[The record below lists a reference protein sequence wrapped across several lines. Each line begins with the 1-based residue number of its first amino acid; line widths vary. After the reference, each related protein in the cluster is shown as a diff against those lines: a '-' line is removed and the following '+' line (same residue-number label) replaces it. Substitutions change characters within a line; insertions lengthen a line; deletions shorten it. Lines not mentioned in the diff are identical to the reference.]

1 MFDYDKWQEI
11 FNSIRRHKVRTFLTA
26 LGVFW
31 GIFMLVLLLGAG
43 KGLQNGVEYEFQDDA
58 MNSLWIRR
66 GFTSVEHRGLPE
78 GRRIQFTN
86 EDYDLLHSSFA
97 GVEHLTGR
105 FYLSGDQLLSYEEK
119 QLSFPT
125 RGVHPGHQY
134 LENTLI
140 RRGRYINE
148 RDLREFRK
156 VAVIGEV
163 TRKSV
168 FGDANPIGKEVSIGG
183 ISYTIVGEFYD
194 RGSTDEMRIIYLPIT
209 TTQKVYAGTN
219 EVHQLMVTTGD
230 MALPQMQELERDIRR
245 MLSARHQFAMEDRK
259 AVWITNLAEEYQ
271 QFQALFAA
279 IRAFVWFVGVG
290 SIIAGVIGVSNIML
304 IIVKDRTREIGVR
317 KAMGATPRD
326 VIVMVLSEAVFI
338 TALAGYAGLA
348 AGVGVLALMSDL
360 AVAYFRHPQ
369 INIWVGL
376 AATLVLVITGALA
389 GLMPALQAAR
399 IHPVEAMKAR

>member
-86 EDYDLLHSSFA
+86 EDYDLLHSSFS

-134 LENTLI
+134 LENTLM

-148 RDLREFRK
+148 RDLYEFRK

-163 TRKSV
+163 ARESI
-168 FGDANPIGKEVSIGG
+168 FGNANPIGKEVSIGG
-183 ISYTIVGEFYD
+183 IPYTIVGEFYD
-194 RGSTDEMRIIYLPIT
+194 KGSTDEMRIVYLPIT

-230 MALPQMQELERDIRR
+230 MPLSQMQELERDIRR
-245 MLSARHQFAMEDRK
+245 MLSARHQFAMQDRK

-271 QFQALFAA
+271 QFQSLFAA
-279 IRAFVWFVGVG
+279 IRAFVWFVGIG

-326 VIVMVLSEAVFI
+326 IIMMVLSEAVFI

-360 AVAYFRHPQ
+360 AVEYFRHPQ

-376 AATLVLVITGALA
+376 AATLVLVVTGALA

-399 IHPVEAMKAR
+399 INPVEAMKAR